1 MAEQLSLNQSLHSFN
16 LRPSPSDSL
25 NYGRNSGAD
34 RDRARIQTRIRARIR
49 AQIGGLKLRCAA
61 LPIILGFCLC
71 FAGFG
76 PGTAMAATPAIS
88 SFYCNTVTFTGAGTD
103 TCTVLLSAAATS
115 TLTFSL
121 SSNSAAVTVPASVA
135 VRAGSTTGVF
145 TVTISRVGTA
155 QSPVLETQGGGITRW
170 FQLQLNAAG
179 GSGTGTG
186 TGSGTTYYLSPS
198 GSDSN
203 SGRSASA
210 PWLSPNHS
218 VNCGD
223 VILAAPSSSYSSANF
238 TTGKWGNVSCP
249 AGNNVAWLQCQ
260 TFDGCKITATTSGS
274 SAIWVDRSYWGVQ
287 GWEATAGASELYG
300 GCFTAMPARSASST
314 IHHIIFANNIANGC
328 QAEGFGSTSQGSSAS
343 VDYFAV
349 IGNIAYNAAQGST
362 QCYSGISIN
371 EPMESDSLAGTHIFV
386 AGNFSYANLDPNPCA
401 GMTATD
407 GQGIIFDTFD
417 NELNGA
423 APYAAQAMA
432 ENNMLL
438 SNGGRGMSVV
448 QNDRSPHATIYIRSN
463 TMWGDNNDPH
473 QNATECGDL
482 TIQNDSGTIATENLI
497 VTNSATGCGHYQI
510 AAVAA
515 ISSDASNQIDG
526 NFIYAVNGEN
536 EENYSGSFTYGV
548 NSLGVNP
555 NFTNPVVPGAPSCG
569 SASSVP
575 SCMAYVVADFKPK
588 TASAVGYGY
597 QVPSST
603 PAYDPLFP
611 QWLCTV
617 NLPAGLV
624 TMGCTN

>member
-1 MAEQLSLNQSLHSFN
+1 MAEQLSLNQSLSSSNPQLSFN
-16 LRPSPSDSL
+16 NLLD
-25 NYGRNSGAD
+25 YGRNSRA
-34 RDRARIQTRIRARIR
+34 DRARNRH
-49 AQIGGLKLRCAA
+49 QIGGLNLRCTA
-61 LPIILGFCLC
+61 LLTILGLCL
-71 FAGFG
+71 AGFG
-76 PGTAMAATPAIS
+76 SRTAMAATPALS
-88 SFYCNTVTFTGAGTD
+88 SFWCNTATFTGAGSD
-103 TCTVLLSAAATS
+103 VCTVLLSSAATS

-121 SSNSAAVTVPASVA
+121 SSNSTAVNVPASVS
-135 VRAGSTTGVF
+135 VKAGSTSGAF
-145 TVTISRVGTA
+145 TATVSSVGSA
-155 QSPVLETQGGGITRW
+155 QSPVLQAAGGGVTRW
-170 FQLQLNAAG
+170 FQLQLNASG
-179 GSGTGTG
+179 GGGTGGGGTGTG
-186 TGSGTTYYLSPS
+186 ATYYLSPS

-223 VILAAPSSSYSSANF
+223 VILALPSTSYSSSNF

-249 AGNNVAWLQCQ
+249 AGNNVAWLQCE

-287 GWEATAGASELYG
+287 GWEATASTSEPYG
-300 GCFTAMPARSASST
+300 GCFTAMPGRSAATT
-314 IHHIIFANNIANGC
+314 IHHIIFANDIANGC

-349 IGNIAYNAAQGST
+349 IGNIAYNASQGST

-371 EPMESDSLAGTHIFV
+371 EPMESDSQPGTHIFV
-386 AGNFSYANLDPNPCA
+386 AGNFSYANLDPNPCG

-438 SNGGRGMSVV
+438 GNGGRGMSVV
-448 QNDRSPHATIYIRSN
+448 QNDRSPHATIYIRGN

-482 TIQNDSGTIATENLI
+482 TIQNTSGAIVTENLI

-510 AAVAA
+510 AAVSAV
-515 ISSDASNQIDG
+515 SSDATNQIDS

-536 EENYSGSFTYGV
+536 EENYSGNFTYGV

-555 NFTNPVVPGAPSCG
+555 NFTSPVRPGAPNCG
-569 SASSVP
+569 GASSVP
-575 SCMAYVVADFKPK
+575 NCMAFVVADFKPK

-597 QVPSST
+597 QIPSST

-611 QWLCTV
+611 QWLCNV
-617 NLPAGLV
+617 KLPAGLV
-624 TMGCTN
+624 TRGCTN